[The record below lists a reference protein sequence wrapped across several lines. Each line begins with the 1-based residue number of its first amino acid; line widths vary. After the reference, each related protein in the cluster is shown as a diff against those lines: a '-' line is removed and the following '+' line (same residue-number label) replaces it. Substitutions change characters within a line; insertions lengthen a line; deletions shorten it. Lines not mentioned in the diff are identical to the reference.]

1 MLSPN
6 PEHRYNLGVLLF
18 FLLMRG
24 TCALSDETCF
34 YLFPYFLISTP
45 KIGWIITDRTLER
58 CPAGNTREKL
68 IGKIMKN
75 IR

>member
-1 MLSPN
+1 MLSAN
-6 PEHRYNLGVLLF
+6 TEHWYNLGVLLF

-24 TCALSDETCF
+24 TRALSDETCF
-34 YLFPYFLISTP
+34 YLFPFFLTSTP
-45 KIGWIITDRTLER
+45 KIGWIITDRTLEG

-68 IGKIMKN
+68 IWRIMKN